1 MSGSKNGVPA
11 KIVLLGEV
19 ERAVAGGAAGAA
31 SESLRFVRAVGDGF
45 FLLEDGQLAEF
56 VC

>member
-1 MSGSKNGVPA
+1 MSGSENGVPA